1 MEELVKALT
10 IGVTNGLIIA
20 LIAIGYTLVYGIL
33 ELINFAHADVFML
46 GTAFTYFATEL
57 IVRGFGIP
65 ASSTLA
71 LVVTL
76 MALPIIMLMTATIN
90 ASIERLAYRPL
101 RNAPRLAPLISAIGM
116 SFVLQ
121 NIGLLLLGPSQK
133 AVEPV
138 LPRTDLVFFPSG
150 AAWFGVD
157 EIIVLGVTVP
167 LLLALRWFVANTRQ
181 GKAMRATAQ
190 DREASGLM
198 GIDVN
203 RTISLTFLIA
213 GGLAGAAGLVVALY
227 YGQTFFQY
235 GLQFGLLSFTAAVWA
250 ASATSRGRRSA
261 ASSIGIVAAM
271 SDRFIEA
278 KWTRVIVFSLLILV
292 LIFRPTGLLA
302 EQRRSARDMT
312 EAVRAPRRSI
322 PNPLA
327 GMEERRRQTVILVL
341 VVDPR
346 ARLSA
351 DLPASLQCALPSHGR
366 GPRSSSSAPRSRS
379 SRSG

>member
-1 MEELVKALT
+1 LEELVKALT

-46 GTAFTYFATEL
+46 GTAFTYFATEF
-57 IVRGFGIP
+57 IVVGLGIP
-65 ASSTLA
+65 AASTLA
-71 LVVTL
+71 LLLTL
-76 MALPIIMLMTATIN
+76 MALPIVMLMTASIN
-90 ASIERLAYRPL
+90 AGIERTAYRPL
-101 RNAPRLAPLISAIGM
+101 RNAPRVAPLISAIGM

-121 NIGLLLLGPSQK
+121 NVGLILLGPSQR

-138 LPRTDLVFFPSG
+138 LPRTDVVFFPSG
-150 AAWFGVD
+150 RAWFGVD
-157 EIIVLGVTVP
+157 EIAVLAVTIP
-167 LLLALRWFVANTRQ
+167 LLIGLRWFVSSTRQ

-213 GGLAGAAGLVVALY
+213 GALAGAAGLVVALY

-235 GLQFGLLSFTAAVWA
+235 GIQFGLLSFTAAVFGGIGNLTG
-250 ASATSRGRRSA
+250 ATVGGII
-261 ASSIGIVAAM
+261 IGMIAAM

-278 KWTRVIVFSLLILV
+278 KWTSVIVFSLLILV

-302 EQRRSARDMT
+302 EKAS
-312 EAVRAPRRSI
+312 ERA
-322 PNPLA
+322 
-327 GMEERRRQTVILVL
+327 
-341 VVDPR
+341 
-346 ARLSA
+346 
-351 DLPASLQCALPSHGR
+351 
-366 GPRSSSSAPRSRS
+366 
-379 SRSG
+379 

>member
-1 MEELVKALT
+1 LEELIKALT

-57 IVRGFGIP
+57 IVIGMGIP

-71 LVVTL
+71 LLLTL
-76 MALPIIMLMTATIN
+76 IALPFIMLATAGIN
-90 ASIERLAYRPL
+90 AGIERVAYRPL

-121 NIGLLLLGPSQK
+121 NVGLMLLGPSQK

-138 LPRTDLVFFPSG
+138 LPRTDILFFPSG
-150 AAWFGVD
+150 AAWFGID
-157 EIIVLGVTVP
+157 ELVVLAVTVP
-167 LLLALRWFVANTRQ
+167 LLLGLRWFVGSTRQ

-227 YGQTFFQY
+227 YGQTFFQL
-235 GLQFGLLSFTAAVWA
+235 GLQFGLLSFTAAVLGGIGNLTGA
-250 ASATSRGRRSA
+250 ALGGML
-261 ASSIGIVAAM
+261 IGLIAAM

-278 KWTRVIVFSLLILV
+278 KWTTVIVFSLLILV

-302 EQRRSARDMT
+302 EQAS
-312 EAVRAPRRSI
+312 ERA
-322 PNPLA
+322 
-327 GMEERRRQTVILVL
+327 
-341 VVDPR
+341 
-346 ARLSA
+346 
-351 DLPASLQCALPSHGR
+351 
-366 GPRSSSSAPRSRS
+366 
-379 SRSG
+379 

>member
-57 IVRGFGIP
+57 IVHGFGIP

-76 MALPIIMLMTATIN
+76 LALPIIMLMTATIN

-157 EIIVLGVTVP
+157 EMIVVGVTVP

-235 GLQFGLLSFTAAVWA
+235 GLQFGLLSFTAAVMGGIGNLTG
-250 ASATSRGRRSA
+250 ATLGGLFV
-261 ASSIGIVAAM
+261 GIVAAM

-278 KWTRVIVFSLLILV
+278 KWTSVIVFSLLILV

-302 EQRRSARDMT
+302 EQAS
-312 EAVRAPRRSI
+312 ERA
-322 PNPLA
+322 
-327 GMEERRRQTVILVL
+327 
-341 VVDPR
+341 
-346 ARLSA
+346 
-351 DLPASLQCALPSHGR
+351 
-366 GPRSSSSAPRSRS
+366 
-379 SRSG
+379 